1 MKKIS
6 ILTPCF
12 NEKENLIEC
21 CKQVKNIFNTELKNF
36 DYEHIIIDNNSN
48 IETYKIIKKLTT
60 DDKKIKA
67 LINNKNYGV
76 ITSHQNGIK
85 FANGDAVIT
94 HLSCDLQDPP
104 VIIPKFIEKW
114 QLGFELVVGI
124 KKKREESFLIQL
136 CRKLFYKTINWLSK
150 I

>member
-6 ILTPCF
+6 ILTPCY

-36 DYEHIIIDNNSN
+36 DYEHIIIDNNSD
-48 IETYKIIKKLTT
+48 IETYKIIKKLTA

-94 HLSCDLQDPP
+94 HVSGDLQDPP

-114 QLGFELVVGI
+114 QLGYELVVGI
-124 KKKREESFLIQL
+124 KKKKTRTF
-136 CRKLFYKTINWLSK
+136 FYSAV
-150 I
+150 